1 MGDLKVNDDMWMV
14 IGVGVGGEP
23 GSGNQSLS
31 ISRCRQSKQ
40 SFSFLIWA
48 NPLTEPAAKGQNR
61 MAEAREGLQGQG
73 QRIPQGVLARLV
85 EGVQAWPLHRPWGLR
100 LWGFKLASCI
110 TCPLFTA
117 RRWVPRRETSAFL
130 CAPSPWESTDSKL
143 QLCDRKLL
151 LKNMFW
157 IPNGCLQ
164 RKF

>member
-31 ISRCRQSKQ
+31 ISRCRQSEQ

-117 RRWVPRRETSAFL
+117 RRWVQTACHRRGGSSLRERYPGYSL
-130 CAPSPWESTDSKL
+130 LERHWSGVEAP
-143 QLCDRKLL
+143 
-151 LKNMFW
+151 
-157 IPNGCLQ
+157 
-164 RKF
+164 